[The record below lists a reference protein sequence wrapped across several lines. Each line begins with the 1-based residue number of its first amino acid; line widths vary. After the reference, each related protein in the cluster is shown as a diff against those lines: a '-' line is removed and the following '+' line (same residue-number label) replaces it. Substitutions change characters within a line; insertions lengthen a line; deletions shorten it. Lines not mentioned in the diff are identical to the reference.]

1 MRLRGVVDWAG
12 LIDKTEARAALRRRA
27 LPSIA
32 TCKTPLQPNPVRQ
45 LGSEAATRSLQAR

>member
-12 LIDKTEARAALRRRA
+12 LVDERAALRRRA

-32 TCKTPLQPNPVRQ
+32 TCKTPLRRNPVRQ
-45 LGSEAATRSLQAR
+45 LGLGAATRSLQAR